1 MPRILVDADACPV
14 KAEIYRVAERY
25 GVQVLLVANS
35 IMRVPEKDG
44 IERIVVSGGLD
55 AADDWIAETVAPD
68 DIVVSADIPL
78 AARCLEKGAQVLA
91 PNGKP
96 FSDDTIGAALAT
108 RELHAE
114 LRQTGA
120 IRGGPAPLDKK
131 DRSRFLQ
138 NLDAAIQR
146 VRRRGPG

>member
-1 MPRILVDADACPV
+1 MPKILVDADACPV
-14 KAEIYRVAERY
+14 KAEIYRVADRY
-25 GVQVLLVANS
+25 GVQVVLVANS
-35 IMRVPEKDG
+35 LMRVPEKDG
-44 IERIVVSGGLD
+44 IELVVVSGGLD
-55 AADDWIAETVAPD
+55 AADDRIVETVAPD
-68 DIVVSADIPL
+68 DIVVSGDIPL

-96 FSDDTIGAALAT
+96 FSDDTIGAALGT

-120 IRGGPAPLDKK
+120 LRGGPGPLDKK

-146 VRRRGPG
+146 VRRRGS